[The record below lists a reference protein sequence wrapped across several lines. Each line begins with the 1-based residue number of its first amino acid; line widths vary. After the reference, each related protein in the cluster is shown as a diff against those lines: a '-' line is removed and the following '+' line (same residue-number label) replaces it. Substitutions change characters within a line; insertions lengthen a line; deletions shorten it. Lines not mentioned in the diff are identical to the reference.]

1 MSMKNT
7 RKAIRLTDLI
17 SSDQVNGRRP
27 DNYDL
32 EALRPAIEI
41 KGKIVNPPVVEP
53 QRGTDGAET
62 GKFVILQGNRR
73 VRTAGLILA
82 SNKPV
87 VDGVDLDAVKK
98 ALEKV
103 ECLVY
108 SDLTDTERET
118 LIFDHGETKPLNRE
132 ETVMAVW
139 RLFKQFRTEKEI
151 GQLLYH
157 QLARYT
163 GNEKKL
169 NSLPVEPAAR
179 EKELVAW
186 FRGTLGGYML
196 AAAQMGEY
204 VRDQFILTA
213 RSEDGKL
220 EPGVKVEMR
229 CSRARITGL
238 SQAKTADTKAGGWTQ
253 ENGGEAF
260 NALIQKFKDEDAG
273 IAEAGPKDKRP
284 SVKELN
290 ERMNLFKSAPI
301 RAAFGVAAGDK
312 TAGNNLLTLDDMLHR
327 QTLVGEVI
335 VKALPSVKDEM
346 MKAFLSALISDGP
359 AADVEAALAPFVS

>member
-1 MSMKNT
+1 MSMKNV
-7 RKAIRLTDLI
+7 RKAITLNNLV
-17 SSDQVNGRRP
+17 SSDTVNGRRP

-32 EALRPAIEI
+32 EALRPAIEM

-53 QRGTDGAET
+53 IRNTDGTET
-62 GKFVILQGNRR
+62 GKYSILQGNRR
-73 VRTAGLILA
+73 VRCA
-82 SNKPV
+82 
-87 VDGVDLDAVKK
+87 AVIVADKNSTPELVK

-103 ECLVY
+103 DCLVY
-108 SDLTDTERET
+108 AELTDLERET

-132 ETVMAVW
+132 ETVHAVW

-169 NSLPVEPAAR
+169 NNLSSEPAAR
-179 EKELVAW
+179 EKELNAW

-204 VRDQFILTA
+204 VRSQFILTA
-213 RSEDGKL
+213 RGEDGKL
-220 EPGVKVEMR
+220 AEGEKVEMK
-229 CSRARITGL
+229 CSRTRISAL
-238 SQAKTADTKAGGWTQ
+238 SQAKTADTKAGGWKQ
-253 ENGGEAF
+253 EEGGESF

-273 IAEAGPKDKRP
+273 IAESGPKDKRP
-284 SVKELN
+284 TVKELN
-290 ERMNLFKSAPI
+290 ERIALFKSAPI
-301 RAAFGVAAGDK
+301 RAAFSVAAGDK
-312 TAGNNLLTLDDMLHR
+312 TAGNNLLTLDDMIHR

-335 VKALPSVKDEM
+335 VKALPSVKDEFV
-346 MKAFLSALISDGP
+346 KAFLSALISDGP
-359 AADVEAALAPFVS
+359 AADVEMALAPFVS